1 MAHNARPITFTETEV
16 RSQLPSGWG
25 IVGGSP
31 GRWDAKEERWT
42 LELRDGADNVWT
54 VTVGAD
60 DVAKSDRIGA
70 LAAKIRQL
78 ERKALGRKSII
89 SG

>member
-1 MAHNARPITFTETEV
+1 MAATSRPITYTEVEV

-25 IVGGSP
+25 IAGGSA
-31 GRWDAKEERWT
+31 GRWDPQAGSWSVD
-42 LELRDGADNVWT
+42 LNDGADNSWT
-54 VTVGAD
+54 VTVSA
-60 DVAKSDRIGA
+60 AEIEKSGRPEA

-78 ERKALGRKSII
+78 ERKALGRKSVI

>member
-1 MAHNARPITFTETEV
+1 MAHTARPITFTETEV
-16 RSQLPSGWG
+16 QSQLPSGWG

-31 GRWDAKEERWT
+31 GQWDAKEEHWA

-54 VTVGAD
+54 VTVDAD
-60 DVAKSDRIGA
+60 EVAKGDRIGA
-70 LAAKIRQL
+70 LAAKIRRL
-78 ERKALGRKSII
+78 ERKGLGRKSII